1 MTVNIEIKGNL
12 ARLLATEDL
21 MVEHKNVETA
31 SFNVESRILTLP
43 QWKTASEFVYDMLVS
58 HEVGHALFTPCRDW
72 NTEDAYTQVPMD
84 YVNVVEDARIE
95 RMMKDKFAGLNRDF
109 FNAYKELQEDN
120 FFEVELS
127 ELPTYTLIDR
137 INLYFKVGLYLS
149 VPFNDDES
157 EFVTRASKT
166 ETFDDVLELSRD
178 IYEYAKQQQ
187 ETQKQQ
193 ASADPEGQDD
203 VENTDG
209 ESTDTSTDAQ
219 SEGNSNNKTEQEEG
233 GEDDDEMTVG
243 KSGGNNI
250 DESRTQRSF
259 DRNSE
264 SMIDRSNTTE
274 TTYVSIPDCNLDK
287 IVIPVDAVKTYLDQ
301 HWNDVRQDVTTYD
314 ETHHEQKRRYYENYC
329 PFMDTEKQYKEY
341 KRSAMK
347 EVNYLVKEF
356 EMKKSANAYARTATA
371 KTGVIDTSKLHTYM
385 YNEDIFKKINVV
397 ADGKN
402 HGLIFVLDWSGSMS
416 NILHDSMKQLFN
428 LVWFCKKVNIPFEV
442 YAFSNDAWSIGMDQ
456 EDLSKANRGYGY
468 RYDEL
473 FSSKDLVKNIKVNDL
488 AIEAAFRMV
497 TVLDST
503 MNNRDL
509 DAQMLNL
516 WLTSQSF
523 RNGAYPHPQRFH
535 LSGTPL
541 NEAIMS
547 LKNITKRFITEN
559 QLQKSHIVLFTD
571 GEGYDAS
578 YNRRSS
584 YDSSIIASSVPYDTA
599 IRANGRTFN
608 VKSHR
613 CDFTNKLVEAVKS
626 TLPNTS
632 FIGFRVLSNGDT
644 RSFTYY
650 YAKDLSVEYIKNEI
664 RKKGCVCV
672 KDPKGMDLMFG
683 LPQKNLNLD
692 TDLDDT
698 MPDKVNITKN
708 DISRAFRKTFKNKKS
723 NKLVCQTFISQIA

>member
-72 NTEDAYTQVPMD
+72 NKEDAYTQVPMD

-95 RMMKDKFAGLNRDF
+95 RMMKEKFAGLNRDF
-109 FNAYKELQEDN
+109 FNAYKELHEDN

-137 INLYFKVGLYLS
+137 INLYFKVGLYLP
-149 VPFNDDES
+149 VPFNDDEA

-178 IYEYAKQQQ
+178 IYDYAKQQQ

-193 ASADPEGQDD
+193 ATADAEGQDD

-209 ESTDTSTDAQ
+209 ESTDTSTEAQ
-219 SEGNSNNKTEQEEG
+219 SEGDSNNKTEDEEG
-233 GEDDDEMTVG
+233 GEGDEEISAG
-243 KSGGNNI
+243 KSGGNII
-250 DESRTQRSF
+250 DESRTQRAF

-264 SMIDRSNTTE
+264 SMIDRSDSRE
-274 TTYVSIPDCNLDK
+274 TTYVNIPEINMDNV
-287 IVIPVDAVKTYLDQ
+287 VIPVDAVKEYLDQ
-301 HWNDVRQDVTTYD
+301 HWNDVRNDETTYD
-314 ETHHEQKRRYYENYC
+314 EQYHNHKRQYYENYC
-329 PFMDTEKQYKEY
+329 PFMDAEKSYAEY
-341 KRSAMK
+341 KKSSMK

-371 KTGVIDTSKLHTYM
+371 RTGILDTTKLHTYM

-402 HGLIFVLDWSGSMS
+402 HGLIFVLDWSGSMA

-456 EDLSKANRGYGY
+456 KDINAIRYSYRNDEIAREDLVQGNK
-468 RYDEL
+468 L
-473 FSSKDLVKNIKVNDL
+473 KINDL

-503 MNNRDL
+503 LNNRDL
-509 DAQMLNL
+509 DAQMKNL

-523 RNGAYPHPQRFH
+523 RNGAFPHPQRFH

-541 NEAIMS
+541 NEAIIS
-547 LKNITKRFITEN
+547 LKSITQRFIKTN
-559 QLQKSHIVLFTD
+559 QLQKSHIVIFTD

-578 YNRRSS
+578 YYKRSN
-584 YDSSIIASSVPYDTA
+584 YDDSEYAASVPYDSA
-599 IRANGRTFN
+599 IRANGRTFHVLSN
-608 VKSHR
+608 R

-632 FIGFRVLSNGDT
+632 FIGFRVLATGDT

-650 YAKDLSVEYIKNEI
+650 YARELTVEYIKSEI
-664 RKKGCVCV
+664 RKKGCICV
-672 KDPKGMDLMFG
+672 KNPKGMDLMFG

-698 MPDKVNITKN
+698 MPTKDNITKS

>member
-95 RMMKDKFAGLNRDF
+95 RMMKEKFAGLNRDF

-209 ESTDTSTDAQ
+209 ESTDSSTDAQ
-219 SEGNSNNKTEQEEG
+219 TEGSSNNKTEQEEG
-233 GEDDDEMTVG
+233 GEDDEMTAG
-243 KSGGNNI
+243 KSGGNSI
-250 DESRTQRSF
+250 DESRTQKAF

-264 SMIDRSNTTE
+264 SMIDRSDSRE
-274 TTYVSIPDCNLDK
+274 TTYVNIPEINIDNV
-287 IVIPVDAVKTYLDQ
+287 VIPVDAVKEYLDQ
-301 HWNDVRQDVTTYD
+301 HWNDVRNDETTYD
-314 ETHHEQKRRYYENYC
+314 EQYHNHKRQYYENYC
-329 PFMDTEKQYKEY
+329 PFMDAEKSYVEY
-341 KRSAMK
+341 KKSSMK

-371 KTGVIDTSKLHTYM
+371 RTGILDTTKLHTYM

-402 HGLIFVLDWSGSMS
+402 HGLIFVLDWSGSMA

-442 YAFSNDAWSIGMDQ
+442 YAFSNDAWSIGMNQNDINAIRYSYRNDEIAR
-456 EDLSKANRGYGY
+456 EDLVQGKK
-468 RYDEL
+468 L
-473 FSSKDLVKNIKVNDL
+473 KINDL

-503 MNNRDL
+503 LNNRDL
-509 DAQMLNL
+509 DAQMKNL

-523 RNGAYPHPQRFH
+523 RNGAFPHPQRFH

-541 NEAIMS
+541 NEAIIS
-547 LKNITKRFITEN
+547 LKSITQRFIKTN
-559 QLQKSHIVLFTD
+559 QLQKSHIVIFTD

-578 YNRRSS
+578 YYKRSN
-584 YDSSIIASSVPYDTA
+584 YDDSEYAASVPYDSA
-599 IRANGRTFN
+599 IRANGRTFHVLSN
-608 VKSHR
+608 R

-632 FIGFRVLSNGDT
+632 FIGFRVLGSGDT

-650 YAKDLSVEYIKNEI
+650 YARELTVEYIKSEI
-664 RKKGCVCV
+664 RKKGCICV
-672 KDPKGMDLMFG
+672 KNSKGMDLMFG

-698 MPDKVNITKN
+698 MPTKDNITKS

>member
-72 NTEDAYTQVPMD
+72 NKEDAYTQVPMD

-95 RMMKDKFAGLNRDF
+95 RMMKEKFAGLNRDF
-109 FNAYKELQEDN
+109 FNAYKELHEDN

-137 INLYFKVGLYLS
+137 INLYFKVGLYLP
-149 VPFNDDES
+149 VPFNDDEA

-178 IYEYAKQQQ
+178 IYDYAKQQQ

-193 ASADPEGQDD
+193 ATADAEGQDD

-219 SEGNSNNKTEQEEG
+219 TEGSSNNKTEQEEG
-233 GEDDDEMTVG
+233 GEDDDEMTAG
-243 KSGGNNI
+243 KSGGNSI
-250 DESRTQRSF
+250 EESRTQRAF
-259 DRNSE
+259 DRNSD
-264 SMIDRSNTTE
+264 SMIDRSDSRE
-274 TTYVSIPDCNLDK
+274 TTYVNIPEINMDNV
-287 IVIPVDAVKTYLDQ
+287 VIPVDAVKEYLDQ
-301 HWNDVRQDVTTYD
+301 HWNDVRNDETTYD
-314 ETHHEQKRRYYENYC
+314 EQYHNHKRQYYENYC
-329 PFMDTEKQYKEY
+329 PFMDAEKSYAEY
-341 KRSAMK
+341 KKSSMK

-371 KTGVIDTSKLHTYM
+371 RTGILDTTKLHTYM

-402 HGLIFVLDWSGSMS
+402 HGLIFVLDWSGSMA

-456 EDLSKANRGYGY
+456 KDINAIRYSYRNDEIAREDLVQGNK
-468 RYDEL
+468 L
-473 FSSKDLVKNIKVNDL
+473 KINDL

-503 MNNRDL
+503 LNNRDL
-509 DAQMLNL
+509 DAQMKNL

-523 RNGAYPHPQRFH
+523 RNGAFPHPQRFH

-541 NEAIMS
+541 NEAIIS
-547 LKNITKRFITEN
+547 LKSITQRFIKTN
-559 QLQKSHIVLFTD
+559 QLQKSHIVIFTD

-584 YDSSIIASSVPYDTA
+584 YDDSIMASSVPYDSA
-599 IRANGRTFN
+599 IRANGRTFHVLSN
-608 VKSHR
+608 R

-632 FIGFRVLSNGDT
+632 FIGFRVLATGDT

-650 YAKDLSVEYIKNEI
+650 YARELTVEYIKSEI
-664 RKKGCVCV
+664 RKKGCICV
-672 KDPKGMDLMFG
+672 KNPKGMDLMFG

-698 MPDKVNITKN
+698 MPTKDNITKS

>member
-72 NTEDAYTQVPMD
+72 NKEDAYTQVPMD

-95 RMMKDKFAGLNRDF
+95 RMMKEKFAGLNRDF
-109 FNAYKELQEDN
+109 FNAYKELQDDN

-137 INLYFKVGLYLS
+137 INLYFKVGLYLP
-149 VPFNDDES
+149 VPFNDDEA

-178 IYEYAKQQQ
+178 IYDYAKQQQ

-193 ASADPEGQDD
+193 ATADAEGQDD

-209 ESTDTSTDAQ
+209 ESTDTSTEAQ
-219 SEGNSNNKTEQEEG
+219 SEGDSNNKTEDEEG
-233 GEDDDEMTVG
+233 GEGDEEISAG
-243 KSGGNNI
+243 KSGGNII
-250 DESRTQRSF
+250 DESRTQRAF

-264 SMIDRSNTTE
+264 SMIDRSDSRE
-274 TTYVSIPDCNLDK
+274 TTYVNIPEINMDNV
-287 IVIPVDAVKTYLDQ
+287 VIPVDAVKEYLDQ
-301 HWNDVRQDVTTYD
+301 HWNDVRNDETTYD
-314 ETHHEQKRRYYENYC
+314 EQYHNHKRQYYENYC
-329 PFMDTEKQYKEY
+329 PFMDAEKSYAEY
-341 KRSAMK
+341 KKSSMK

-371 KTGVIDTSKLHTYM
+371 RTGILDTTKLHTYM

-456 EDLSKANRGYGY
+456 KDINAIRYSYRNDEIAREDLVQGNK
-468 RYDEL
+468 L
-473 FSSKDLVKNIKVNDL
+473 KINDL

-503 MNNRDL
+503 LNNRDL
-509 DAQMLNL
+509 DAQMKNL

-523 RNGAYPHPQRFH
+523 RNGAFPHPQRFH

-541 NEAIMS
+541 NEAIIS
-547 LKNITKRFITEN
+547 LKSITQRFIKTN
-559 QLQKSHIVLFTD
+559 QLQKSHIVIFTD

-578 YNRRSS
+578 YYKRSN
-584 YDSSIIASSVPYDTA
+584 YDDSEYAASVPYDSA
-599 IRANGRTFN
+599 IRANGRTFHVLSN
-608 VKSHR
+608 R

-632 FIGFRVLSNGDT
+632 FIGFRVLATGDT

-650 YAKDLSVEYIKNEI
+650 YARELTVEYIKSEI
-664 RKKGCVCV
+664 RKKGCICV
-672 KDPKGMDLMFG
+672 KNPKGMDLMFG

-698 MPDKVNITKN
+698 MPTKDNITKS

>member
-95 RMMKDKFAGLNRDF
+95 RMMKEKFAGLNRDF
-109 FNAYKELQEDN
+109 FNAYKELQDDN

-137 INLYFKVGLYLS
+137 INLYFKVGLYLPI
-149 VPFNDDES
+149 PFNDDES

-193 ASADPEGQDD
+193 ATADPEGQDD

-209 ESTDTSTDAQ
+209 ESTDSSTDAQ
-219 SEGNSNNKTEQEEG
+219 TEGSSNNKTEQEEG
-233 GEDDDEMTVG
+233 GEDDDEMTAG
-243 KSGGNNI
+243 KSGGNSI
-250 DESRTQRSF
+250 DESRTQRAF
-259 DRNSE
+259 DRNSD
-264 SMIDRSNTTE
+264 SMIDRSDSRE

-287 IVIPVDAVKTYLDQ
+287 VVIPVDAVKTYLDE
-301 HWNDVRQDVTTYD
+301 HWNDVRKDETTYD
-314 ETHHEQKRRYYENYC
+314 EAHHEHKRRYYENYC
-329 PFMDTEKQYKEY
+329 PFMDAEKQYTEY

-442 YAFSNDAWSIGMDQ
+442 YAFSNDAWSIGMDP
-456 EDLSKANRGYGY
+456 EDYDKSKYAY
-468 RYDEL
+468 RYDDGL
-473 FSSKDLVKNIKVNDL
+473 KRQDLVKNIKINDL
-488 AIEAAFRMV
+488 SIEAAFRMV
-497 TVLDST
+497 TVLDNT
-503 MNNRDL
+503 LNNRDL
-509 DAQMLNL
+509 DAQMKNL

-541 NEAIMS
+541 NEAIIS
-547 LKNITKRFITEN
+547 LKSITKRFIAEN
-559 QLQKSHIVLFTD
+559 KVQKSHIVIFTD

-584 YDSSIIASSVPYDTA
+584 YDDSIMASSVPYDSA
-599 IRANGRTFN
+599 IRANGRTFHVLSN
-608 VKSHR
+608 R
-613 CDFTNKLVEAVKS
+613 CDFTNKLIEAVKS
-626 TLPNTS
+626 TLPDTS
-632 FIGFRVLSNGDT
+632 FIGFRVLATGDT
-644 RSFTYY
+644 RSFTHY
-650 YAKDLSVEYIKNEI
+650 YARNLTVEYIKGEI

-698 MPDKVNITKN
+698 MPEKDNITKS

-723 NKLVCQTFISQIA
+723 NKIVCQTFISQIA